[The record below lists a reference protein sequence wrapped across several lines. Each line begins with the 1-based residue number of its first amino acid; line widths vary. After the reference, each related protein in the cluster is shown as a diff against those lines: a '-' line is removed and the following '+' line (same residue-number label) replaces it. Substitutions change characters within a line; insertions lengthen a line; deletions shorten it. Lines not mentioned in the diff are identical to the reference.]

1 MANVNRPQGFRPLRH
16 IDGSPYN
23 GQYTPYLI
31 ASGDGTAVYIGDVVV
46 IAGSAGTVGQVV
58 GGMDVEGIATVIRAA
73 AGTTGQNIAGVVAG
87 FLPDPTNLNLKYRV
101 ASTNRIAYVVTDP
114 TVVYECQEDA
124 DTTPLAAAD
133 IGLNIAFSLT
143 AGSTTT
149 GNSGM
154 ELDSSTKATTITLPF
169 KLLGLVKRIDNNFN
183 TGGSAVDK
191 AKFEVLLNTQ
201 IFAMNTLGV

>member
-31 ASGDGTAVYIGDVVV
+31 ASGDATAVYIGDVVV

-124 DTTPLAAAD
+124 DTTPLAAVD
-133 IGLNIAFSLT
+133 IGLNVAFSLT

-183 TGGSAVDK
+183 TGGSATDK